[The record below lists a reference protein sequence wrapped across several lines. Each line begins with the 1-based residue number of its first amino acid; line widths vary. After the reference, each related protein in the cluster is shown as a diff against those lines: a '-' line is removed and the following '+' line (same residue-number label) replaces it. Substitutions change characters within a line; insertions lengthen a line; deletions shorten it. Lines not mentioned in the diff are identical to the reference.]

1 MPATASCTG
10 KPASAARVSTN
21 DRGGARR
28 DTSSMLADS
37 RLSTGN
43 RTTLDSSDPRF
54 LIVTPPAPARNRTPR
69 ADHRAMTTATSGA
82 RSEVD
87 ARPSAGIRRPRAHR
101 LGRRARLRPMN
112 TLSSPLL
119 GLSQRLPPSN
129 LQAEQ
134 ALLGALL
141 ANNKA
146 YERVSEFLLPVH
158 FADPI
163 HGRIFQ
169 AIQRRA
175 EAGQLADAVTL
186 KAEFEHSGVL
196 EEVGGT
202 AYLAQLLTAMVG
214 IINAG
219 EYGRAIHDAWL
230 RRQLIDLGETVVNNA
245 FGAEP
250 ELDGRAQIEVAEQSL
265 FDLSNRGGEQGG
277 FMTFE
282 RALTEALRSAEAAF
296 KRTGHVSGIS
306 TGLRDLD
313 GKMGGLHPSDLV
325 ILAGRPGMGKTA
337 LATKIAYGAARAML
351 EDARRT
357 AQDAQ
362 PFGAVAIFSLE
373 MSAEQLATRLLAE
386 QARVSGDQI
395 RRGDIRQKDFD
406 RFYVI
411 SRDLQALPIHIDD
424 TPAITLSAM
433 RTRCRRLKQRAK
445 GLSLV
450 VVDYLQLMRPSLGTK
465 PENRVLEISQI
476 TQGLKALAKELAV
489 PVLALSQLSR
499 AVEGREDKRPQLSDL
514 RESGTIEQDADVVMF
529 VYRDEYYIAQREPKI
544 IAFDNEEKFQSTHAK
559 WQSDMDQVHNVA
571 DLIIAKQRHGPTGRI
586 KLFFEAAF
594 TRFADLDA
602 KHSGE

>member
-1 MPATASCTG
+1 
-10 KPASAARVSTN
+10 
-21 DRGGARR
+21 
-28 DTSSMLADS
+28 
-37 RLSTGN
+37 
-43 RTTLDSSDPRF
+43 
-54 LIVTPPAPARNRTPR
+54 
-69 ADHRAMTTATSGA
+69 
-82 RSEVD
+82 
-87 ARPSAGIRRPRAHR
+87 
-101 LGRRARLRPMN
+101 MN

-146 YERVSEFLLPVH
+146 YERVSEFLLPEH

-169 AIQRRA
+169 AIQRRV

-196 EEVGGT
+196 GEVGGT

-219 EYGRAIHDAWL
+219 EYARAIHDAWL

-282 RALTEALRSAEAAF
+282 RALAEALRSAEAAF

-357 AQDAQ
+357 SPDVK
-362 PFGAVAIFSLE
+362 PPGAVAVFSLE

-386 QARVSGDQI
+386 QARVSCDQI
-395 RRGDIRQKDFD
+395 RRGEIGQKDFD
-406 RFYVI
+406 RFYLV
-411 SRDLQALPIHIDD
+411 SRELQSLPIHIDD

-465 PENRVLEISQI
+465 PENRVL
-476 TQGLKALAKELAV
+476 
-489 PVLALSQLSR
+489 SQLSR

-529 VYRDEYYIAQREPKI
+529 VYRDEYYIAQHE
-544 IAFDNEEKFQSTHAK
+544 
-559 WQSDMDQVHNVA
+559 
-571 DLIIAKQRHGPTGRI
+571 
-586 KLFFEAAF
+586 
-594 TRFADLDA
+594 
-602 KHSGE
+602 